1 MREREREGLFL
12 RGKGRSVLGAE
23 LSSEFGAA

>member
-1 MREREREGLFL
+1 MREREGLFL

-23 LSSEFGAA
+23 LGSEFGAA